1 MCDVLRVGPSAA
13 ITVSMAVEN
22 KNETESLTSYLSVQ
36 TKRGHVIER
45 MWEEKKAA
53 LGASGLLAAPFW
65 S

>member
-36 TKRGHVIER
+36 TKRSRYRE
-45 MWEEKKAA
+45 EEKKAA
-53 LGASGLLAAPFW
+53 LDASGLLAAPFW